1 MAFQIGHMRSTI
13 SARVNLST
21 SRNMRQSLDKKKGLV
36 GPIPSLAKKAP
47 SIKNEIDRKS
57 RCKYLLLNLTNIGRG
72 SGQVKMRQCGIILES
87 FQSLLRKRHHLDC
100 SISYA
105 NQAY

>member
-36 GPIPSLAKKAP
+36 VPILGVAKSPEHNKMKKTVNLDAG
-47 SIKNEIDRKS
+47 IF
-57 RCKYLLLNLTNIGRG
+57 LLNLTNIGRG
-72 SGQVKMRQCGIILES
+72 SGQV
-87 FQSLLRKRHHLDC
+87 
-100 SISYA
+100 
-105 NQAY
+105 